1 MPRASLTDTFALS
14 GRIKSTLCPL
24 QWYDPVGNLAAAPL
38 FVLRSASRPQS
49 DSISYVK
56 SQISEALNDTVSPNK
71 MRIYVDPP
79 PSKQAPK
86 KDDDEE
92 MKAPAAAAPILLPD
106 EALLSDHGIKNDCVL
121 YATFV
126 KSEEDRGD
134 GVVDESTEWEE
145 VQLQEAP

>member
-1 MPRASLTDTFALS
+1 MLVSH
-14 GRIKSTLCPL
+14 
-24 QWYDPVGNLAAAPL
+24 
-38 FVLRSASRPQS
+38 RPTKS
-49 DSISYVK
+49 DSVSYVK

-121 YATFV
+121 YVTFV
-126 KSEEDRGD
+126 KSEDDRGD
-134 GVVDESTEWEE
+134 DGTVDESTAWEDID
-145 VQLQEAP
+145 VQKV

>member
-1 MPRASLTDTFALS
+1 
-14 GRIKSTLCPL
+14 
-24 QWYDPVGNLAAAPL
+24 
-38 FVLRSASRPQS
+38 
-49 DSISYVK
+49 
-56 SQISEALNDTVSPNK
+56 

-79 PSKQAPK
+79 PSKQASK

-126 KSEEDRGD
+126 KSEDDRGD
-134 GVVDESTEWEE
+134 GIVDESTEWEE
-145 VQLQEAP
+145 IQLEAP